1 LKEEIMGFFS
11 RKPKETQVPPRP
23 SIDETAKFIE
33 WMIRYHEEMEYLR
46 RMLAPK
52 VFEALVPG
60 ITKDMVFFLE
70 KHNSA
75 EKLIDKLSTARELY
89 EELKPILKTKN
100 NDLNQCSQDIQVYFI
115 DITTKMNLIP
125 YFLKYKYGSDFV
137 FDSLGLKKL

>member
-1 LKEEIMGFFS
+1 MGFFS
-11 RKPKETQVPPRP
+11 RKTKETQVPPCP
-23 SIDETAKFIE
+23 SIDETARFIE

-60 ITKDMVFFLE
+60 MTKDMMCFLE

-75 EKLIDKLSTARELY
+75 EKLMDRLSLASELY
-89 EELKPILKTKN
+89 EKLQPILKQRN
-100 NDLNQCSQDIQVYFI
+100 NDLNQCSQDIQVSFI

-125 YFLKYKYGSDFV
+125 YFLKYKYGNDLY
-137 FDSLGLKKL
+137 FDSVGLKEL

>member
-1 LKEEIMGFFS
+1 MGFFS
-11 RKPKETQVPPRP
+11 RKPSETQVPPRP

-60 ITKDMVFFLE
+60 MTQDMMCFLE

-75 EKLIDKLSTARELY
+75 EKLMDKLSLAGELY
-89 EELKPILKTKN
+89 EKLQPILKQRN
-100 NDLNQCSQDIQVYFI
+100 NDLNQCSQDIQVSFI

-125 YFLKYKYGSDFV
+125 YFLKYKYGTDSY
-137 FDSLGLKKL
+137 FDSVGLKEL

>member
-1 LKEEIMGFFS
+1 MGFFS

-60 ITKDMVFFLE
+60 MTKDMMCFLE

-75 EKLIDKLSTARELY
+75 EKLMDKLSIAGELY
-89 EELKPILKTKN
+89 KKLQPILKQRN
-100 NDLNQCSQDIQVYFI
+100 NDLNQCSQDIQVSFI
-115 DITTKMNLIP
+115 DITTKMCLIP
-125 YFLKYKYGSDFV
+125 YFLKYKYGGDFY
-137 FDSLGLKKL
+137 FDSVGLKKL

>member
-1 LKEEIMGFFS
+1 MGFFS
-11 RKPKETQVPPRP
+11 RKPRETQVPPRP

-60 ITKDMVFFLE
+60 MTKDMMCFLE

-75 EKLIDKLSTARELY
+75 EKLMDKLSLAGELY
-89 EELKPILKTKN
+89 EKLQPILKQRN
-100 NDLNQCSQDIQVYFI
+100 NDLNQCSQDIQVSFI
-115 DITTKMNLIP
+115 DITTKWSLKNNFT
-125 YFLKYKYGSDFV
+125 FLGH
-137 FDSLGLKKL
+137 